1 MMMILEVHLFLYIL
15 ISILAIQ
22 IHFSE
27 GKKSPILK
35 SPASFVRGI
44 IKLSGGS
51 SLVSPAPLD
60 LVQGE
65 STFVADGDNTDDASS
80 FGNYPESYR
89 DENIVQ
95 TERRTS
101 DADPINLYR
110 PISKHQQVMQFET
123 GYVLRNRNQLENSD
137 EYYDV
142 VTKSKELETGGAFR
156 FRILGQRIATVY
168 MYFLTT
174 KPLITKCLTA
184 AIIGGLGD
192 LSAQYTEHRMSVVSE
207 SVYSSFKLDF
217 MRQIGILI
225 EAGFVSGPIMHYAFD
240 LMEIWFP
247 VHGDNDGS
255 HGCIEKSDKAKKW
268 CAAFIHLLLDTVFLC
283 PIFVLSMMLI
293 TSLVEGR
300 IYSLPYELRY
310 EFMGTFYTS
319 TLASI
324 VFLPMQLLAFRL
336 LPINLRLL
344 YMNAQDIFWNAIVSF
359 MAHRSRH

>member
-1 MMMILEVHLFLYIL
+1 
-15 ISILAIQ
+15 
-22 IHFSE
+22 
-27 GKKSPILK
+27 
-35 SPASFVRGI
+35 
-44 IKLSGGS
+44 
-51 SLVSPAPLD
+51 
-60 LVQGE
+60 
-65 STFVADGDNTDDASS
+65 
-80 FGNYPESYR
+80 
-89 DENIVQ
+89 
-95 TERRTS
+95 
-101 DADPINLYR
+101 
-110 PISKHQQVMQFET
+110 
-123 GYVLRNRNQLENSD
+123 
-137 EYYDV
+137 
-142 VTKSKELETGGAFR
+142 
-156 FRILGQRIATVY
+156 

-174 KPLITKCLTA
+174 KPLLTKCLTA

-192 LSAQYTEHRMSVVSE
+192 LSAQYTEHRMSVMSE

-217 MRQIGILI
+217 MRQFGILV

-247 VHGDNDGS
+247 VHGDSDSN
-255 HGCIEKSDKAKKW
+255 HREIEKSEKLPMTFKAQKW
-268 CAAFIHLLLDTVFLC
+268 CAALIHLLLDTVFLC
-283 PIFVLSMMLI
+283 PIFVLSMMVI

-324 VFLPMQLLAFRL
+324 VFMPMQLLAFRL